1 MAQKWDS
8 QGKAKDKGAKGS
20 LHWQHQQIAY
30 SPRGICILYKMS
42 FPVFQFLDPF
52 WSQSV
57 VSRLQICRVNIL

>member
-20 LHWQHQQIAY
+20 LHCQHQRIAY
-30 SPRGICILYKMS
+30 SPRGIYALYKMS

-52 WSQSV
+52 WSQSL
-57 VSRLQICRVNIL
+57 VSRLQICGVNIL